1 MFKDLNNRIIYQ
13 PELYYKFVSFSKK
26 DSDIGFLNRVIVSKL
41 IKTIIFKKVLEYIG
55 TKYTNDYLLDY
66 EDSIM
71 SVSLFRVANS
81 YYHMKEYGY
90 YYAKDDCKNPLPN
103 TSLKKCKSKKFI
115 NNNELDPIKYLNF
128 LLDKYEN
135 NEIENWLLYKELI
148 SIDCIKHLDNYINSN
163 FSYVYLIIKKINESN
178 FNCKQR
184 RDKLLKVKE
193 KLMNKEKLIQLKVN
207 LLSNK

>member
-1 MFKDLNNRIIYQ
+1 MFKDLNNKIIYQ

-115 NNNELDPIKYLNF
+115 N
-128 LLDKYEN
+128 
-135 NEIENWLLYKELI
+135 
-148 SIDCIKHLDNYINSN
+148 
-163 FSYVYLIIKKINESN
+163 
-178 FNCKQR
+178 
-184 RDKLLKVKE
+184 KV
-193 KLMNKEKLIQLKVN
+193 
-207 LLSNK
+207 SF